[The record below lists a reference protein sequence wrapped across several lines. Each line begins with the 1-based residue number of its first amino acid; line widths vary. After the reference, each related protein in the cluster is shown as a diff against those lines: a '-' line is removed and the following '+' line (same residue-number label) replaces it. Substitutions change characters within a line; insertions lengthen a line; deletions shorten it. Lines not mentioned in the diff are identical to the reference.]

1 MGFVRNGRAAFES
14 ANTPRRGMFGFPN
27 VSQFRDMLATQW
39 LVTGRPP
46 ANRSLHRF
54 WRKALGP
61 WPLTARV
68 PIVSAGLSLIVAIA
82 VSHVMMTTLEQEQE
96 RGVRRLAAVYIDGIS
111 TTIYPHVVAR
121 NIVNLTEALHRTMWF
136 HQSMREQ
143 RALVRLPDGSLYTDV
158 SGTDADRM
166 APDPYHDLELRRR
179 LEEGNGLV
187 FDADTG
193 TGWASRAIKRNGD
206 YVADLYV
213 ALELKPLIEERLA
226 LQRKLITATA
236 LAGIIA
242 AFAGFLIVR
251 RMEAPIRLLTTRL
264 KTAQA
269 GDLSSVPNDKL
280 PPASSEY
287 GRLLR
292 GYNDLVEA
300 VYEREALS
308 KRLAERERDSVL
320 GRLAATVAHEV
331 RNPLAG
337 MSTALDTARKFG
349 NDPEVRSASLDLI
362 ERGLWTIG
370 DVVGSVLAFHRMP
383 TDSRKLAPSDLEDLR
398 LLIEPELRRRQLQL
412 IWQNAV
418 ATDLDVNATETRQ
431 IALNLLLN
439 ACEASPEGAEISF
452 SAWTSRDQG
461 MAPSTLWLEIVDA
474 GPGLPPAIVA
484 ALTESDTSEVYDA
497 PRGLGIRVIRDLV
510 RGLNGWIVAA
520 AATIDQGSRITIRL
534 PIQQMSEATT

>member
-1 MGFVRNGRAAFES
+1 MGFVRNGWAAFES
-14 ANTPRRGMFGFPN
+14 TNNQQHGTFGFLN
-27 VSQFRDMLATQW
+27 ISQFREACAAQW
-39 LVTGRPP
+39 RVAWGALGKR
-46 ANRSLHRF
+46 LFHRF
-54 WRKALGP
+54 GP

-68 PIVSAGLSLIVAIA
+68 PIVSAGLSLIVAFA
-82 VSHVMMTTLEQEQE
+82 VSHVMMTTLEHEQE

-121 NIVNLTEALHRTMWF
+121 NIANLTEALHRTMWF

-143 RALVRLPDGSLYTDV
+143 RALVHLPDGSLYADV
-158 SGTDADRM
+158 SGVDADRTT
-166 APDPYHDLELRRR
+166 PDPYHDLELRRR
-179 LEEGNGLV
+179 LQEGNGLV
-187 FDADTG
+187 FDSDTG
-193 TGWASRAIKRNGD
+193 TGWASRAIVRNGD
-206 YVADLYV
+206 HIADLYV

-236 LAGIIA
+236 LAGMIA
-242 AFAGFLIVR
+242 AAVGFLIVR

-264 KTAQA
+264 KSAQV
-269 GDLSSVPNDKL
+269 GDLKSVPNDTL

-292 GYNDLVEA
+292 GYNDLVVA
-300 VYEREALS
+300 VCEQEALS
-308 KRLAERERDSVL
+308 KRLAERERDSLL

-349 NDPEVRSASLDLI
+349 NDLEVRTASLDLI

-383 TDSRKLAPSDLEDLR
+383 TDTRKLAPSDLEDLR
-398 LLIEPELRRRQLQL
+398 LLIEPELKRRQLRL
-412 IWQNAV
+412 NWQNEV
-418 ATDLDVNATETRQ
+418 ATELDVNATETRQ

-439 ACEASPEGAEISF
+439 ACEASPEGTEISF
-452 SAWTSRDQG
+452 SAWTSVDQG
-461 MAPSTLWLEIVDA
+461 IAPTTIWLEIMDA
-474 GPGLPPAIVA
+474 GPGLPSAVVA
-484 ALTESDTSEVYDA
+484 ALTETDASEAYDA

-510 RGLNGWIVAA
+510 RGLNGWIVAS
-520 AATIDQGSRITIRL
+520 ATTIGQGSRITIRL
-534 PIQQMSEATT
+534 PIQQISEATT

>member
-1 MGFVRNGRAAFES
+1 MSFVRKSRAAFE
-14 ANTPRRGMFGFPN
+14 TPNNQRRGMFGFPN
-27 VSQFRDMLATQW
+27 MSQFREAGSSQGRLAR
-39 LVTGRPP
+39 LPP
-46 ANRSLHRF
+46 DDRLLHRV

-68 PIVSAGLSLIVAIA
+68 PIVSAGFSLIVAIA
-82 VSHVMMTTLEQEQE
+82 VSHMMMTTLAQEQE

-111 TTIYPHVVAR
+111 TTIYPHIVAR
-121 NIVNLTEALHRTMWF
+121 NIANLTEALHRTMWF
-136 HQSMREQ
+136 HQSMQEQ
-143 RALVRLPDGSLYTDV
+143 RALVRLPDGSLFADV
-158 SGTDADRM
+158 SAADADRTGS
-166 APDPYHDLELRRR
+166 DPYHDPELRQR
-179 LEEGNGLV
+179 LERGNGLV

-193 TGWASRAIKRNGD
+193 TGWASRTIVRNGD

-213 ALELKPLIEERLA
+213 ALELKPMIEERHA

-242 AFAGFLIVR
+242 AAAGFLIVR
-251 RMEAPIRLLTTRL
+251 RMEAPVRLLTTRL
-264 KTAQA
+264 KCAQA
-269 GDLSSVPNDKL
+269 GDLSGVPEAML

-292 GYNDLVEA
+292 GYNDLA
-300 VYEREALS
+300 VAVREREALS

-349 NDPEVRSASLDLI
+349 NDQEVRTASLDLI

-383 TDSRKLAPSDLEDLR
+383 TEIRKLAPSDLEDLR
-398 LLIEPELRRRQLQL
+398 LLIEPELKRRQLRL
-412 IWQNAV
+412 VWRNDV
-418 ATDLDVNATETRQ
+418 VTDLDVNATETRQ

-439 ACEASPEGAEISF
+439 ACEASPEGNEIGF
-452 SAWTSRDQG
+452 SAWTSGDPG
-461 MAPSTLWLEIVDA
+461 TAASTLWLEIVDA
-474 GPGLPPAIVA
+474 GPGLPPAVVA
-484 ALTESDTSEVYDA
+484 ALTENDAPEGHDA
-497 PRGLGIRVIRDLV
+497 PRGLGVRVIRDLV

-520 AATIDQGSRITIRL
+520 TATIDQGSRITIRL
-534 PIQQMSEATT
+534 PIQHITEVMA